1 MKILVCAALVAA
13 QSVAAVQP
21 AFAADI
27 PHEAT
32 AATGT
37 FGGVRLRVPF
47 GGNEAE
53 RAPRLGLAVAPTVH
67 NMNDRGEVR
76 MRIGEGLEFGF
87 SQNRPAPALSLAGRR
102 LGDYRLGAAQDDDQ
116 SEHRDHTT
124 RDVLLI
130 VGGVVVLATIA
141 GAIWFVDAL
150 NASSE

>member
-13 QSVAAVQP
+13 QTVAAAQP
-21 AFAADI
+21 AFAAGI

-47 GGNEAE
+47 GGDAAE

-87 SQNRPAPALSLAGRR
+87 SQGRPAPALSLAGRR
-102 LGDYRLGAAQDDDQ
+102 IGDYRLAAAQEDGE
-116 SEHRDHTT
+116 EHHGHGT
-124 RDVLLI
+124 RDALLI
-130 VGGVVVLATIA
+130 VGGVIVLAAIA
-141 GAIWFVDAL
+141 GGIWFVDAL
-150 NASSE
+150 NDSSE